1 MVVEYIIPATI
12 LASSIAMLYSSY
24 RLTSSPSPK
33 NSGVSHGIS
42 YRSQVKELELRR
54 EVIKSAI
61 LNVYKQYEEGK
72 IGDELKDALVSKF
85 ESELDEIESRLAS
98 LREYAELES
107 LREEY
112 EKLVKE
118 YEERKRQLESR
129 IFELERKLKPPKKER
144 KEAKKEKEEEK
155 KEEKRKKKEEDA
167 LEEILREVSKIIEE
181 YGVE

>member
-33 NSGVSHGIS
+33 NSVVSHGIS

-54 EVIKSAI
+54 EVIKTAI

-72 IGDELKDALVSKF
+72 ISDELKNALVSKF

-98 LREYAELES
+98 LKEYAELES

-118 YEERKRQLESR
+118 YEEKKRQLESR
-129 IFELERKLKPPKKER
+129 ISELERRLKPPKKEK
-144 KEAKKEKEEEK
+144 KEKKEKEEEK
-155 KEEKRKKKEEDA
+155 KEEKRKKKEEDT
-167 LEEILREVSKIIEE
+167 LDEILKEVSKIIEE

>member
-33 NSGVSHGIS
+33 NSVVTHGVS

-54 EVIKSAI
+54 EVIKTAI

-72 IGDELKDALVSKF
+72 ISDELKDALVSKF

-107 LREEY
+107 LKEEY
-112 EKLVKE
+112 ERLVKE
-118 YEERKRQLESR
+118 YEEKRRQLESR
-129 IFELERKLKPPKKER
+129 ISELERRLKPPKKE
-144 KEAKKEKEEEK
+144 KKEEKREEER
-155 KEEKRKKKEEDA
+155 KEEKRKKKDEDT
-167 LEEILREVSKIIEE
+167 LDEILREVSKIIEE

>member
-33 NSGVSHGIS
+33 NSVVTHGVS

-54 EVIKSAI
+54 EVIKTAI

-72 IGDELKDALVSKF
+72 ISEELKDALVSKF

-107 LREEY
+107 LKEEY
-112 EKLVKE
+112 ERLVKE
-118 YEERKRQLESR
+118 YEEKRRQLESR
-129 IFELERKLKPPKKER
+129 ISELERRLKPPKKE
-144 KEAKKEKEEEK
+144 KKEEKREEEK
-155 KEEKRKKKEEDA
+155 KEEKRKKRDEDT
-167 LEEILREVSKIIEE
+167 LDEILREVSKIIEE